1 MEKLNVSSLPEL
13 PFAYDAL
20 EPIMDARTV
29 EIHYD
34 KHHRTYFNNYLNAA
48 KGTPYENVP
57 LEEVFP
63 VISKAGNAIK
73 NHGGGFYNHW
83 FFWNSLG
90 KGKTEPSPALM
101 AAIEEAFESF
111 AKFREVFSNAAK
123 SQFGSGWAW
132 LIVGK
137 DNKLA
142 VTSTLNQE
150 NPLMDI
156 AQVRG
161 LPLLTIDVWEHAYY
175 LKYQNRRADF
185 VEAFWDIID
194 WEAVSKRFE
203 KV

>member
-156 AQVRG
+156 AQVKG

>member
-1 MEKLNVSSLPEL
+1 MEKLNVSLLPDL

-83 FFWNSLG
+83 FFWNSLS
-90 KGKTEPSPALM
+90 KGKTELSPALM

>member
-1 MEKLNVSSLPEL
+1 MEKLNVSLLPDL

-83 FFWNSLG
+83 FFWNSLS

-156 AQVRG
+156 AQVKG